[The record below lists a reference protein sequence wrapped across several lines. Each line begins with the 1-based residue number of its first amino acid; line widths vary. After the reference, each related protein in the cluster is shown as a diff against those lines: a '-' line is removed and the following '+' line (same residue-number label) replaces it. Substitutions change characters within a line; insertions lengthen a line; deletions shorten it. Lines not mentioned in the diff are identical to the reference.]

1 MAGRW
6 QEGAGS
12 EQAATGSETGPNLPA
27 GRRARLRRLWRS
39 GAAAQPAAIPAAT
52 SGATATA
59 AAGHG
64 TASGAVGTHD
74 GSAARPDS
82 DAHVPRLLQVTA
94 AWSWRLLLTGLVIYL
109 AFRLAVYLRLVT
121 LPFIAAML
129 VTALVEPFAVWL
141 RRHGFSPL
149 LATWCTFF
157 LAFVVIAGAITLLAN
172 QVSNDYPTLFHELQ
186 KTANHLQ
193 HSLAGPPF

>member
-1 MAGRW
+1 MTGRS

-12 EQAATGSETGPNLPA
+12 EQAATGSETGPKLPA
-27 GRRARLRRLWRS
+27 GRGARLRRLWRS
-39 GAAAQPAAIPAAT
+39 GAAVEPAAA

-59 AAGHG
+59 AAGHR

-109 AFRLAVYLRLVT
+109 AFRLAVYLRL
-121 LPFIAAML
+121 
-129 VTALVEPFAVWL
+129 
-141 RRHGFSPL
+141 
-149 LATWCTFF
+149 
-157 LAFVVIAGAITLLAN
+157 
-172 QVSNDYPTLFHELQ
+172 
-186 KTANHLQ
+186 
-193 HSLAGPPF
+193 